1 MQGDDSVIVLDNSDR
16 QYDDVLTVKGLMDY
30 LAIGKN
36 TAYELLKSGKI
47 KHIKIGRN
55 YKIPKES
62 LREYLAKEIR

>member
-1 MQGDDSVIVLDNSDR
+1 MIVLDNSDR
-16 QYDDVLTVKGLMDY
+16 LYDDVLTVKGLMDY

-55 YKIPKES
+55 YKILKES

>member
-1 MQGDDSVIVLDNSDR
+1 MIVLDNSDR
-16 QYDDVLTVKGLMDY
+16 LYDDVLTVKGLMDY

>member
-1 MQGDDSVIVLDNSDR
+1 MIVLDNSDR